1 MNNDIVAG
9 IQHLP
14 LNDQFNIL
22 LHKKIMHKTGSV
34 KRRLKKYYKDKYK
47 KTGIIPA
54 PLQLVQQGIME
65 GRRCSGRPRTLTPDV
80 QKRFVEMVKASCDH
94 ENNDFIFISRKLR
107 SISNY
112 HHFLEEEFTKKIS
125 LKALRY
131 FSRQEN
137 LMQYLERYDYD
148 EPPQEQYYFDQR
160 QIFDLIQMDG
170 CNFRYFKIRN
180 DEGKWQK
187 PQVIEFFDTGSRYMF
202 VLDVFFSESSLNSVD
217 LFTQFLLS
225 TSFPHKTICIRP
237 DNAGGFLNL
246 KRPIQEINLKHSL
259 PKGFY
264 MKPDFARAH
273 APKHKAHL
281 ESSHRSLHYFEA
293 RIIKAFEDKIVR
305 TEPGKIYKNGKFE
318 TITVTLLDID
328 INDLRTNGV
337 IEVYQKKHNSSKH
350 NFSEKGL
357 TNSWI
362 PIKKF
367 NKFMSEHQTFNF
379 STDKVKQ
386 FMKYGFDKVKATVNT
401 QRKIRFDKQ
410 DFYVAEG
417 AERFSRYKSTNVK
430 ISRVNEKLLIFED
443 KPDGMIMGEA
453 VCQKKYDVSALSENK
468 VIPKN
473 EVELIAEFL
482 EQQRMLVDPTALI
495 NANQKG
501 LTIEMTKKIYQRNQ
515 DRYEDYAKNIN
526 HIGAA
531 IGKALFNA
539 FLVDYDRHQR
549 NTHVA
554 PYATYK
560 E

>member
-259 PKGFY
+259 P
-264 MKPDFARAH
+264 
-273 APKHKAHL
+273 
-281 ESSHRSLHYFEA
+281 
-293 RIIKAFEDKIVR
+293 
-305 TEPGKIYKNGKFE
+305 
-318 TITVTLLDID
+318 
-328 INDLRTNGV
+328 
-337 IEVYQKKHNSSKH
+337 
-350 NFSEKGL
+350 
-357 TNSWI
+357 
-362 PIKKF
+362 
-367 NKFMSEHQTFNF
+367 
-379 STDKVKQ
+379 
-386 FMKYGFDKVKATVNT
+386 
-401 QRKIRFDKQ
+401 
-410 DFYVAEG
+410 
-417 AERFSRYKSTNVK
+417 
-430 ISRVNEKLLIFED
+430 
-443 KPDGMIMGEA
+443 
-453 VCQKKYDVSALSENK
+453 C
-468 VIPKN
+468 
-473 EVELIAEFL
+473 
-482 EQQRMLVDPTALI
+482 
-495 NANQKG
+495 
-501 LTIEMTKKIYQRNQ
+501 
-515 DRYEDYAKNIN
+515 
-526 HIGAA
+526 
-531 IGKALFNA
+531 
-539 FLVDYDRHQR
+539 
-549 NTHVA
+549 
-554 PYATYK
+554 
-560 E
+560 